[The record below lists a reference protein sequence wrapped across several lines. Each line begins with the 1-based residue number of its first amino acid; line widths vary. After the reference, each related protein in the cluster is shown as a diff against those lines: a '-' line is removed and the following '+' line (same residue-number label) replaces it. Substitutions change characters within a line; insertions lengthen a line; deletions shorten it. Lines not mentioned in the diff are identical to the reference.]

1 MYLRPNWLPANTLTP
16 TQFIH
21 EWAHHLEGKGYEIAD
36 ASRGKPSFP
45 ADKDAAKA
53 VLATAEGLF
62 WGGIN
67 TSPYG
72 KYSIGEK
79 EFRTKAAQGFENEYG
94 IPFNTYNMIF
104 TSGGQFAIAAIFSA
118 IEQANPNSVII
129 TPSPYYTNHYELA
142 HMFSGTNFYEK
153 GTAPNKFKTID
164 LLKTP
169 DFRLTGALVKQAA
182 DEVTSEGKNIG
193 AFLFCNPMN
202 PLSLVTNEKEW
213 LEIAEVLRQHPETP
227 IILDEAFAEI
237 IFALADTKESIK
249 WSLLHAAP
257 DLQNRTFLMRS
268 GTKALG
274 FSGERLA
281 VMYCPD
287 KFLPTITSLQSR
299 LIGNAPLTSQAGM
312 AEAMSK
318 MSLEK
323 KAKISAYYKQNAEYI
338 FEEVKKLGLL
348 LSDKLI
354 PEGCFYLLINLQQ
367 LIGKKIPEAAQKFC
381 EDKKIIENDVDIA
394 ISLLHGMDW
403 NEDKKFG
410 KKGLALV
417 PASYFGVDTKLGVMR
432 LSFSPHKSELEGIVA
447 MLRLAVGK

>member
-1 MYLRPNWLPANTLTP
+1 MYLRPNWLPADTLTP

-53 VLATAEGLF
+53 ILATAEGLF

-79 EFRTKAAQGFENEYG
+79 EFRTKVSEGFAREYG
-94 IPFNTYNMIF
+94 ITFNTYNIIF
-104 TSGGQFAIAAIFSA
+104 TSGGQFAIAAIFNA

-142 HMFSGTNFYEK
+142 HMFAGENFYEK
-153 GTAPNKFKTID
+153 GRAPNKFKTID
-164 LLKTP
+164 LLKAEN
-169 DFRLTGALVKQAA
+169 FRLTAPLIKQAA
-182 DEVTSEGKNIG
+182 DEVIASGKKIG

-202 PLSLVTNEKEW
+202 PLSLVTNEAEW
-213 LEIAEVLRQHPETP
+213 LEIAEVLRTHPETP

-237 IFALADTKESIK
+237 IFDNAPK

-257 DLQNRTFLMRS
+257 DLLNRTFLMRS

-312 AEAMSK
+312 AEAMY
-318 MSLEK
+318 
-323 KAKISAYYKQNAEYI
+323 KISAYYQKNSDYI
-338 FEEVKKLGLL
+338 FDEIKKLGLL
-348 LSDKLI
+348 LHENLR
-354 PEGCFYLLINLQQ
+354 PQGCFYLLINLQH

-381 EDKKIIENDVDIA
+381 PNINGKHKDVIENDVDIA
-394 ISLLHGMDW
+394 LSLLHGMDW
-403 NEDKKFG
+403 NVNKLNEPKKLG

-417 PASYFGVDTKLGVMR
+417 PASYFGVDKKLGIMR
-432 LSFSPHKSELEGIVA
+432 LSFSVQKSELENIVA
-447 MLRLAVGK
+447 MLKLAVEK